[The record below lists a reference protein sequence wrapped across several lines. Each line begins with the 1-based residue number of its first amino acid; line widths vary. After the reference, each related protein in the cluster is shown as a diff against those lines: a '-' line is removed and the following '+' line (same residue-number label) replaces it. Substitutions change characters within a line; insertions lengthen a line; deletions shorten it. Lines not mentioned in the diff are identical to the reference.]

1 MDGNAF
7 AATVFVAFNVLSI
20 TGAVVCA
27 RRSYNRHRR
36 PARAFMAGIGGLF
49 IAPLVLMIF
58 VALARPQ
65 GTSRSI

>member
-1 MDGNAF
+1 MGGNAF
-7 AATVFVAFNVLSI
+7 ATTVFVAFNVLSI

-49 IAPLVLMIF
+49 IAPLVLMVC

-65 GTSRSI
+65 GAQRSS

>member
-7 AATVFVAFNVLSI
+7 ATTVFVAFNVLSI

-27 RRSYNRHRR
+27 RRSYTRHRR
-36 PARAFMAGIGGLF
+36 PARALMAGIGGLF
-49 IAPLVLMIF
+49 IVPLALVVC

-65 GTSRSI
+65 GTSRSF

>member
-7 AATVFVAFNVLSI
+7 ATTVFVAFNVLSI

-27 RRSYNRHRR
+27 RRSYTRHRR
-36 PARAFMAGIGGLF
+36 PARALMAGIGGLF
-49 IAPLVLMIF
+49 IVPLVLVVC

-65 GTSRSI
+65 GTSRGF

>member
-1 MDGNAF
+1 MDGNTF
-7 AATVFVAFNVLSI
+7 ATTVFVAFNVLSI
-20 TGAVVCA
+20 TGAVVCT
-27 RRSYNRHRR
+27 RRSYSRHRR

-65 GTSRSI
+65 GTTRSI